1 MLLGDNE
8 GKMGIGDMFAIGY
21 GVQKH
26 NCVLAKEELASKYLL
41 PVKLSSLAL
50 TKLASWTDVKIKW
63 LISIKPRRVLGV
75 V

>member
-1 MLLGDNE
+1 MLRGDNE

-41 PVKLSSLAL
+41 PVKTEFTCSN
-50 TKLASWTDVKIKW
+50 KASFMDWRED
-63 LISIKPRRVLGV
+63 
-75 V
+75 

>member
-41 PVKLSSLAL
+41 PVKTEFTCSN
-50 TKLASWTDVKIKW
+50 KASFMD
-63 LISIKPRRVLGV
+63 
-75 V
+75 

>member
-41 PVKLSSLAL
+41 PVKTEFTCSN
-50 TKLASWTDVKIKW
+50 KVGFMD
-63 LISIKPRRVLGV
+63 
-75 V
+75 